1 MNMKPGIRQ
10 HGPATLKLSF
20 NTAVPARMRGGVL
33 EVTHVLT
40 PDQHRRKGYAS
51 MLLQKVCAEA
61 DEAGKVLILMPRPFD
76 VPAMSR
82 DQLEDF
88 YQRFGFQTIQKH
100 PTVLMARQPGAE
112 VVVSVKPLAYA
123 MGMH

>member
-1 MNMKPGIRQ
+1 MKPGIRQ

-20 NTAVPARMRGGVL
+20 NTTVPANLRGGVL
-33 EVTHVLT
+33 ELSHLIT

-51 MLLQKVCAEA
+51 LLLQKVCAEA
-61 DEAGKVLILMPRPFD
+61 DEAGKVLLLMPKPYD

-82 DQLEDF
+82 DELEDF
-88 YQRFGFQTIQKH
+88 YQRFGFQTIQQR
-100 PTVLMARQPGAE
+100 PVLMARRPGAG
-112 VVVSVKPLAYA
+112 VTVTVKPLAYA